1 MGELEHYF
9 VGLIVALGIME
20 MLGRMQCVEEITIG
34 VDGKRMLGTSYAHVV
49 LAQFLIG
56 RMLGMG
62 DEHQDMVKLMAFGL
76 VDGADHD
83 V

>member
-20 MLGRMQCVEEITIG
+20 MQGRMKRVEEIAIG
-34 VDGKRMLGTSYAHVV
+34 VDGKRMLGTSYAHIL
-49 LAQFLIG
+49 LAQFLIS

-62 DEHQDMVKLMAFGL
+62 DEHQDMVKLMAFSL
-76 VDGADHD
+76 VDGADYD

>member
-1 MGELEHYF
+1 MGELEQYF

-20 MLGRMQCVEEITIG
+20 MQGRMKRVEEIAIG
-34 VDGKRMLGTSYAHVV
+34 VDGKRMLGTSYAHIV

-62 DEHQDMVKLMAFGL
+62 DEHQDMVKLMAFSL
-76 VDGADHD
+76 VDGADYD